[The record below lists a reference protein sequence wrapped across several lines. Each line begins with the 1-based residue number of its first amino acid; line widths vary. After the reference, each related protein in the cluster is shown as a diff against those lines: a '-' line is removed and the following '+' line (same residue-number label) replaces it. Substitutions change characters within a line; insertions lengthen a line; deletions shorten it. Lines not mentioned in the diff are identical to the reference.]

1 MKAWRKYRGRE
12 IFPEHWRWAV
22 SLRRF
27 VDRGT
32 FFLLAKGKRV
42 RFERKRDMQ
51 MKRAM
56 WLVQTARDM
65 RDGDHNA
72 GEKPR

>member
-1 MKAWRKYRGRE
+1 MKAWRKYRGLE
-12 IFPEHWRWAV
+12 IWPEPWRFAV
-22 SLRRF
+22 ALRRF

-32 FFLLAKGKRV
+32 FFILAKGKRV

-56 WLVQTARDM
+56 WLVQTERDM
-65 RDGDHNA
+65 RGGDHNA